1 VSGRHRNRRSSSSSA
16 TILAVGLAI
25 VVAVAGG
32 IIVVYQLASQPSCT
46 GQATLRVAA
55 APEIVPALRAASQA
69 MGEETV
75 EGACA
80 SVDVVASDPAD
91 VAAALAAKESK
102 TLTGVG
108 LPAGDTTLP
117 DVWVA
122 DSSTWLARLAG
133 TSPNLAFP
141 EAPSLARSPVVVAM
155 PEPIA
160 AKVGWPSAKLTWQAL
175 LTKVS
180 TDTSLHIGTV
190 EPSRDAA
197 GLAGLIALGAAMNAS
212 PNGQAAATGALRSL
226 AAGRSTLRQ
235 DLLARFPRSADPA
248 AIASGLS
255 AATLTEQAV
264 IAYNAARPPIKLAA
278 LYLDPPPLAMDY
290 PFAVLPGVD
299 AGRAAVAA
307 RLLTQTK
314 SAGFL
319 NQLAAD
325 GMRGPD
331 GRPAKGFALPSAAP
345 EPSVTPAPTATERAA
360 AAAAVQKVL
369 ATWHAVTLPAR
380 MLAVID
386 VSGSMLERVPTA
398 GNATREQVTLEAAR
412 RGLGLLDDSWAVG
425 LWIFS
430 TELQGQVDHQ
440 ELLPIQPLSVQRTQ
454 MLVTLGTIKPKPQ
467 GDTGLYDTILAAY
480 QAVQKDWDPGRVNSI
495 VLMTDGDNDD
505 ANGVSL
511 TELQAKLKALMDP
524 KRPIQLIIL
533 GIGNSVNSDPL
544 TTITTITGG
553 GVFVAQ
559 DPANIGEIFLKA
571 ISLRS
576 STQGS

>member
-1 VSGRHRNRRSSSSSA
+1 V
-16 TILAVGLAI
+16 TVFAVGLAM
-25 VVAVAGG
+25 VVAIAGG
-32 IIVVYQLASQPSCT
+32 MIVVYQLTSRPTCT

-55 APEIVPALRAASQA
+55 APEIAPALRMAGKA
-69 MGEETV
+69 MTELNEMMD
-75 EGACA
+75 GACA
-80 SVDVVASDPAD
+80 AVEVIAADPAD
-91 VAAALAAKESK
+91 IAAVVAAKEST

-108 LPAGDTTLP
+108 LPAGNVAIP
-117 DVWVA
+117 DVWVP
-122 DSSTWLARLAG
+122 DSSTWLARLSGA
-133 TSPNLAFP
+133 SPNLAFP

-160 AKVGWPSAKLTWQAL
+160 TKVGWPAAKLTWQAL
-175 LTKVS
+175 LTKVT
-180 TDTSLHIGTV
+180 TDTTLHIGTV

-197 GLAGLIALGAAMNAS
+197 GLAGLLALGAAMNAS
-212 PNGQAAATGALRSL
+212 PNGQAAATGALRAL

-235 DLLARFPRSADPA
+235 DLLARFPRSAEPA

-255 AATLTEQAV
+255 AAALTEQAV
-264 IAYNAARPPIKLAA
+264 IAYNGAKPPIKLAA

-290 PFAVLPGVD
+290 PFAVLPGID
-299 AGRAAVAA
+299 AGRATIAA
-307 RLLTQTK
+307 HLLQETK
-314 SAGFL
+314 TASFQQ
-319 NQLAAD
+319 QLATD

-345 EPSVTPAPTATERAA
+345 EPSVTPAPTTTERAA
-360 AAAAVQKVL
+360 TAAAVQKTL
-369 ATWHAVTLPAR
+369 GTWHAVTLPAR
-380 MLAVID
+380 MLAIID
-386 VSGSMLERVPTA
+386 VSGSMLERVA
-398 GNATREQVTLEAAR
+398 SAANATRAQVTIEAAR

-430 TELQGQVDHQ
+430 TNLQGSVDHQ

-454 MLVTLGTIKPKPQ
+454 LLATLGTIKPKPQ

-511 TELQAKLKALMDP
+511 SELQAKLGALVDP

-533 GIGNSVNSDPL
+533 GIGSSVNADPL
-544 TTITTITGG
+544 TTITKITGG

-576 STQGS
+576 STQGP